1 VTWNQLFEQ
10 AAEYEIGEGAI
21 LQALKAHRDP
31 ANEATEDEP

>member
-10 AAEYEIGEGAI
+10 AAEYEIEEGAV
-21 LQALKAHRDP
+21 LQALKARRDP